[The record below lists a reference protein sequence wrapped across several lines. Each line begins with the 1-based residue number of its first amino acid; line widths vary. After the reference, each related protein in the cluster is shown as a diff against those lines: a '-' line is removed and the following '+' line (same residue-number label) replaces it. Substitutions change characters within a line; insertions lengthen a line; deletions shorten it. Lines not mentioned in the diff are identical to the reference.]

1 MFGSFSASLVS
12 AGIREVLAH
21 FGTSFSTA
29 HASQS
34 VHYADAQTQPTYSSA
49 TSNMSLKSI
58 REMTSGPLADGRVT
72 RLQQDVVRL
81 LTWLLRKDMIV
92 PVFEHYYLC
101 IPSRLTAVNEIVS
114 TWATSEEEDSPRT
127 PRVHGGLG
135 SETDSSIASGSSMKS
150 EKEMPNAEAST
161 SGGATG
167 DHDATSKCG
176 SDGEATST
184 VYMSAQSNDGE
195 NKSDRQVTGLDLHS
209 ASPHT
214 RIAQA
219 AGLSDE
225 ELAQLQ
231 SLQRLAPENDGALGI
246 SRTRS
251 ISDEELQVFLGW
263 CPVLRGGCRFTE
275 LMKATGSASSEN
287 GADSGRNSGGAAP
300 SGSGAGMVHRK
311 HFVEDILNKYS
322 PCLVKIVH
330 EAHEQPQPG

>member
-1 MFGSFSASLVS
+1 M
-12 AGIREVLAH
+12 LAH

-34 VHYADAQTQPTYSSA
+34 VHYAGAHTQPSSSSA
-49 TSNMSLKSI
+49 PADVSLKSI

-81 LTWLLRKDMIV
+81 LTWLLQKDMIV

-101 IPSRLTAVNEIVS
+101 IPSRLTAVKESAS

-127 PRVHGGLG
+127 PRVHGSLG
-135 SETDSSIASGSSMKS
+135 SETASSIDSGSSTKS
-150 EKEMPNAEAST
+150 NKEMPNTEASK

-167 DHDATSKCG
+167 DHDATSNSG

-184 VYMSAQSNDGE
+184 AYMSAHSSDGG

-231 SLQRLAPENDGALGI
+231 LLQRLSPENDGALGI
-246 SRTRS
+246 SRTR

-275 LMKATGSASSEN
+275 LIKATGSASSEN
-287 GADSGRNSGGAAP
+287 GDESGRNSGGATP
-300 SGSGAGMVHRK
+300 SVSGTGIVDRK
-311 HFVEDILNKYS
+311 HFVEHILNKFS

-330 EAHEQPQPG
+330 EAHEQPLPGSNEVVNIFI